1 MLNRYLINCLNDCY
15 YLIDY
20 FDLLLIIVDLL
31 NNVVVAVDCIGKL
44 AAAEPYEFVDD
55 AYIVAD
61 GDVMGVVVVVV
72 DVKNDVNFVVVADA
86 DYGDDDEN

>member
-1 MLNRYLINCLNDCY
+1 M
-15 YLIDY
+15 
-20 FDLLLIIVDLL
+20 

-61 GDVMGVVVVVV
+61 GDVMNVAVVVVV

-86 DYGDDDEN
+86 DYDDDDEN